1 MANMPIRTGRSLSP
15 PLSSSNPKVNLK
27 FPVALSIPGNAAKT
41 PSEAEKKERLMDLP
55 PMEAIK
61 TSASKTREKKS
72 KGPNFVEY
80 RAIGAES
87 IIRKSQ
93 DMHPPT
99 KEAVIPKPNA
109 LPGLP
114 SRAIGYPSIVVMIE
128 AGVPGI
134 RNNVAVINPPLTAP
148 TYMLISRM
156 NAFTGSILNVS
167 GKVRAINIA
176 PVNPGIA
183 PIVIPKIVPRMTKD
197 SPCRLKM

>member
-1 MANMPIRTGRSLSP
+1 M
-15 PLSSSNPKVNLK
+15 
-27 FPVALSIPGNAAKT
+27 
-41 PSEAEKKERLMDLP
+41 
-55 PMEAIK
+55 
-61 TSASKTREKKS
+61 
-72 KGPNFVEY
+72 
-80 RAIGAES
+80 
-87 IIRKSQ
+87 RKSQ

-99 KEAVIPKPNA
+99 KEAVIPKPKA

-114 SRAIGYPSIVVMIE
+114 FRAIGYPSIVVMIE

-156 NAFTGSILNVS
+156 NAFAGSILNVS

-176 PVNPGIA
+176 PVKPGIA
-183 PIVIPKIVPRMTKD
+183 PIVIPKIVPKMTKH